1 MNSPVTFSHLSFSWP
16 DGTVVAE
23 DVSAV
28 FNKGRTGLVGANG
41 SGKTTLLRLI
51 IGQLHPTTGD
61 ITVSG
66 HMAYVPQ
73 TITMSAGM
81 TIADLLG
88 VRDKIDAL
96 RAIERGST
104 DVRDFEVLGDDWDIE
119 TQADKVLR
127 ELEIGGWVSQE
138 DDFGDGDPA
147 CGRMTRGNVR
157 MTRGGGLTGADLYR
171 SVASLSGGEAMAIA
185 IAGCRMR
192 RADITLLDE
201 PTNNLDEVLRESVVQ
216 MVRTW
221 PGTVIVVSHDV
232 GLLEE
237 MDEIAEISGHGLSIF
252 GGPYSEWCGAREVEQ
267 AAALQAEKT
276 AEAQVKSAKKQWT
289 QTMERTTRNL
299 ARGKQKAVGEGMG
312 KGMRDKM
319 KGTAEAGAGRARG
332 VADSRVAEAEET
344 LAQAS
349 SRVRAEEHIRLDLP
363 DPGVH
368 ASKKIL
374 ELRWGSGDPDG
385 GMTTTQA
392 FTIVGPERVALTGRN
407 GVGKTTLIEQ
417 MLGRRSAENISGVQG
432 RLFTDKVGY
441 LPQRLDNLDDD
452 ENAVENILKVAPSAT
467 QSDVRAKLAGML
479 LRGDDV
485 FRPVSTLSGGE
496 RFRVAMARLLF
507 ADPPAQLL
515 VLDEPTNNLD
525 LTSVDHLV
533 EALNSYHGAIL
544 VVSHNR
550 QFLTRIGVT
559 IHLELSPGSIACTYE

>member
-23 DVSAV
+23 DISAV
-28 FNKGRTGLVGANG
+28 FNKGRTGLVGVNG

-51 IGQLHPTTGD
+51 VGQLHPTSGD
-61 ITVSG
+61 ILVTGLV
-66 HMAYVPQ
+66 AYLPQ
-73 TITMSAGM
+73 TITMSAEM

-88 VRDKIDAL
+88 IKEKIDAL
-96 RAIERGST
+96 RAIEDGST

-127 ELEIGGWVSQE
+127 ELEIAGEWY
-138 DDFGDGDPA
+138 
-147 CGRMTRGNVR
+147 
-157 MTRGGGLTGADLYR
+157 RGGDVGGADLNR
-171 SVASLSGGEAMAIA
+171 SVVTLSGGEAMVIA
-185 IAGCRMR
+185 IAGCRLR
-192 RADITLLDE
+192 HAEITLLDE
-201 PTNNLDEVLRESVVQ
+201 PTNNLDEVLRESVLQ
-216 MVRTW
+216 MVQTW
-221 PGTVIVVSHDV
+221 PGTVIVVSHDT

-237 MDEIAEISGHGLSIF
+237 MDEIAEICGHGLSIF
-252 GGPYSEWCGAREVEQ
+252 GGSYSAWCEARDAEQ

-276 AEAQVKSAKKQWT
+276 AEAHVQTAKKQWAA
-289 QTMERTTRNL
+289 TMERTNKNL
-299 ARGKQKAVGEGMG
+299 ARGKTKALKEGIE

-332 VADSRVAEAEET
+332 VADARVTEAKEV

-349 SRVRAEEHIRLDLP
+349 SRVRIEEHIRLDLP

-374 ELRWGSGDPDG
+374 ELTWGE
-385 GMTTTQA
+385 T
-392 FTIVGPERVALTGRN
+392 FTMVGPERVALTGRN
-407 GVGKTTLIEQ
+407 GAGKTTLIEQ
-417 MLGRRSAENISGVQG
+417 MLGRRSADRESGVHG
-432 RLFTDKVGY
+432 RLFIDRVGY
-441 LPQRLDNLDDD
+441 LSQRLDDLEDNLD
-452 ENAVENILKVAPSAT
+452 AVENILRVSPSAT
-467 QSDVRAKLAGML
+467 QSEVRAKLAGML

-485 FRPVSTLSGGE
+485 FRSVSTLSGGE
-496 RFRVAMARLLF
+496 RFRVAIARLLF

-544 VVSHNR
+544 VVSHNQ
-550 QFLTRIGVT
+550 QFLDRIGVT
-559 IHLELSPGSIACTYE
+559 IHLELCLGTITCIYE